1 MTAAQLAFACGRH
14 LSWFREEHFVCTLVP
29 NVGYLESIF
38 YAALLLGAPSL
49 QLADDVRERAR
60 IFSQAIVP
68 CLEPPQIE
76 RLRRLVARFLARGGR
91 TNLKH
96 WVRGAEWTAC
106 RAGLLL
112 CGELSTAAD
121 ALASEP
127 GGQSRIT
134 DLETFWASDA
144 AGELRRKLGVQLT

>member
-1 MTAAQLAFACGRH
+1 
-14 LSWFREEHFVCTLVP
+14 VP
-29 NVGYLESIF
+29 NVAYLESIF
-38 YAALLLGAPSL
+38 YAALLLGAPAL
-49 QLADDVRERAR
+49 QLGDDVRERAQT
-60 IFSQAIVP
+60 FSQAIVP

-76 RLRRLVARFLARGGR
+76 KLRRLVARFLARGGR

-121 ALASEP
+121 VLENEP
-127 GGQSRIT
+127 GAESRLT
-134 DLETFWASDA
+134 ELETFWASEA
-144 AGELRRKLGVQLT
+144 AGELRRKLGVSLG